1 MSCLRYRLFLP
12 SKPFILLA
20 ISNEKTISFK
30 PLCSNVKEN
39 CDVDVAIDCAGYQS
53 IKQYEK
59 KLPAR
64 YKVEMLKFARR
75 TCAQN
80 SLSTKLISQKLIW
93 WPNFLMQKMLN
104 GKNGMHV
111 RNSKKTVEWT
121 ISNLEMSIFLFHL
134 VEIYSRELCLYFPVS
149 SSVCK
154 KKILIKNMGSL
165 A

>member
-75 TCAQN
+75 TRAQN

-93 WPNFLMQKMLN
+93 
-104 GKNGMHV
+104 
-111 RNSKKTVEWT
+111 
-121 ISNLEMSIFLFHL
+121 
-134 VEIYSRELCLYFPVS
+134 
-149 SSVCK
+149 
-154 KKILIKNMGSL
+154 
-165 A
+165 